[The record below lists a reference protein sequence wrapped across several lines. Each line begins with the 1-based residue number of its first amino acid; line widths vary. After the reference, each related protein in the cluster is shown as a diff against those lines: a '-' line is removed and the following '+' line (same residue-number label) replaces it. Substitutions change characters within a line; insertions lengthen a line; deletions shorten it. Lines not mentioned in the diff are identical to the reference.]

1 MSRNKLNIVVA
12 QNLDSVA
19 SVEVRGTFD
28 AIEAT
33 GVPAAGREPAE
44 PISSTAAVIPDSA
57 GSSADPPGSVAL
69 RARYQRCPACLQL
82 QVRLKLAKIKDKIR
96 DELAI
101 KDKAAP
107 KWAGSIRQLQNEL
120 ARSHASVITMPVIIC
135 TSSYI

>member
-44 PISSTAAVIPDSA
+44 PISSTAADIPDSA
-57 GSSADPPGSVAL
+57 GSIADPPGSVAL

-107 KWAGSIRQLQNEL
+107 K
-120 ARSHASVITMPVIIC
+120 
-135 TSSYI
+135 